1 MRKWLFAAVAASLL
15 PCYPQSLWAS
25 PITFAFDGTLLE
37 PVNGSS
43 TFSGFFTVNSNP
55 NPQPGFTSV
64 TEQGTDVSATLNI
77 GGQVI
82 NYTNASPNTGFV
94 EATVNAEPGIP
105 ILNGSNASTT
115 EFGLFGG
122 SSSGPNQFAITL
134 YTPAVNDWL
143 TNLAT
148 LTLPAIHSDSFFFAD
163 ASGASDDY
171 GSITSLTLV
180 PAPEPATILVY
191 LGILAGL
198 GLRYGAR
205 AWRSSLQKTRLD
217 RPGVNPGL

>member
-1 MRKWLFAAVAASLL
+1 MRKWLFAALAASLL
-15 PCYPQSLWAS
+15 PCYPQSLRAN
-25 PITFAFDGTLLE
+25 PITFAFNGTLLE

-64 TEQGTDVSATLNI
+64 TEQGMDVSATLNI

-82 NYTNASPNTGFV
+82 NYINTAQNTGFI

-105 ILNGSNASTT
+105 MLNGSNASTT

-122 SSSGPNQFAITL
+122 SSNGPNRFDITL
-134 YTPAVNDWL
+134 YNPGVNDWL
-143 TNLAT
+143 TNLAS
-148 LTLPAIHSDSFFFAD
+148 LTLPAIHSDSFFFSD
-163 ASGASDDY
+163 ASGDPDDY

-191 LGILAGL
+191 LTILAGL
-198 GLRYGAR
+198 GLRFGAR
-205 AWRSSLQKTRLD
+205 AWRSSAQQ
-217 RPGVNPGL
+217 G

>member
-1 MRKWLFAAVAASLL
+1 MRKWLFAVVAASLL
-15 PCYPQSLWAS
+15 PCCPQSLCAS
-25 PITFAFDGTLLE
+25 PITFAFNGTLLE

-43 TFSGFFTVNSNP
+43 TFSGLFTVNSNP

-64 TEQGTDVSATLNI
+64 TEQGTDVAATLNI
-77 GGQVI
+77 GGQLI
-82 NYTNASPNTGFV
+82 NYTNTPQNTEFV
-94 EATVNAEPGIP
+94 DAMVNAQPGLLV
-105 ILNGSNASTT
+105 LNGPNVSST

-163 ASGASDDY
+163 ASGDSDDY
-171 GSITSLTLV
+171 GTITSLTLV

-191 LGILAGL
+191 LAILAGL
-198 GLRYGAR
+198 GLRFGAR
-205 AWRSSLQKTRLD
+205 AWRSSFQS
-217 RPGVNPGL
+217 G